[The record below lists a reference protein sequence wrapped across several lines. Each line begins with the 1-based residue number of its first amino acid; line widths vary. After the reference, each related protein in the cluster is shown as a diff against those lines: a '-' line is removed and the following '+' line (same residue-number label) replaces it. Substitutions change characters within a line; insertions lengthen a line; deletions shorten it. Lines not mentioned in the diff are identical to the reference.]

1 MKEEDLTKA
10 IQLKEL
16 LDNERKLLQFANHPS
31 VDLRVNLE
39 ERCDHGRILN
49 IDYFLDKDVI
59 KGLRAMVI
67 ANIEKSLNDI
77 LDKLEKLWAYGKFY
91 KRASHFCIL
100 LDAFDR

>member
-39 ERCDHGRILN
+39 ERCDNEIRN
-49 IDYFLDKDVI
+49 VDYLLDGDVT

-67 ANIEKSLNDI
+67 AKMEKRVND
-77 LDKLEKLWAYGKFY
+77 LQEELEKL
-91 KRASHFCIL
+91 
-100 LDAFDR
+100 